1 MNHKPLPLPSRR
13 AVMKGAVATLSVGFS
28 GPLLAQNSSI
38 VSTVLGGVFEREYRK
53 AVVEPFT
60 KETGIEV
67 NLKRGGPGEWA
78 TNALINRRKPEID
91 LLFLP
96 YPENV
101 RVVLEDVCIPLTEAD
116 IPNLKN
122 VHPVCYQQFRGAGVG
137 MDYVAN
143 AIAYR
148 TDMIT
153 TPPKSWKDL
162 WNPEYKGK
170 LIIPDIN
177 AIGIWEMLVIAAR
190 THGGDEGNMGPA
202 FPALQELK
210 PNVRK
215 FYKSSV
221 DLQQQL
227 ESGEAAIAAVTPS
240 NRGYDMIDAG
250 KPIKYVVPTEGASI
264 GMVSFHI
271 AKNSPN
277 IDACKKFI
285 NFALNKKPQEDF
297 GNGMNAGPSTK
308 YAVLN
313 AKTQSRVPPIELDDG
328 LRLVQAGAADG
339 CFGRAVEPG
348 NCRIAQASSKA
359 GVRPALFW

>member
-1 MNHKPLPLPSRR
+1 MNDKPSLRPSRR
-13 AVMKGAVATLSVGFS
+13 TVLKGTAATLSVGFAS
-28 GPLLAQNSSI
+28 PLLAQSNGI

-60 KETGIEV
+60 KETGIQV

-78 TNALINRRKPEID
+78 TSALINRRKPEID

-101 RVVLEDVCIPLTEAD
+101 RVVLDDLCSPLTEAD

-122 VHPVCYQQFRGAGVG
+122 VHPVFYQQFRGAGVG

-190 THGGDEGNMGPA
+190 MHGGDEGNMEPA
-202 FPALQELK
+202 FKALKELK

-240 NRGYDMIDAG
+240 NRAYDMIDAG
-250 KPIKYVVPTEGASI
+250 KPIKYVIPTEGASM

-277 IDACKKFI
+277 VDACKKFI
-285 NFALNKKPQEDF
+285 NFALTKKPQEDF
-297 GNGMNAGPSTK
+297 GNGMNAGATAK
-308 YAVLN
+308 YAVLD
-313 AKTQSRVPPIELDDG
+313 AKTQSRVPPVDSMMAFDWFK
-328 LRLVQAGAADG
+328 LVPQMGALAERWNREIAG
-339 CFGRAVEPG
+339 
-348 NCRIAQASSKA
+348 
-359 GVRPALFW
+359 